1 MDQEQQ
7 QSQLKQLI
15 AKGKEQGYLTYTE
28 VNDHLPAS
36 IVETEQIEDIV
47 RMINDMGIIVQET
60 PPDAIDQTLSDSAV
74 SDDEAAEA
82 AAAALANVDSEFG
95 RTTDPVRMY
104 MREMGTVELLTR
116 DGELKIAK
124 RIEEGLNQVLNA
136 LSVYPRSI
144 EKLIGIFDRVDREET
159 RLTDVISGFNDE
171 PLDETAAAAPE
182 VMSSTEPSAE
192 ADKNELEVEA
202 ADHLDSDDDD
212 ETAVEV
218 DTGPDPD
225 DAARRANLLRERYQT
240 LKAALEAY
248 GRDDER
254 SREAMQAVSEVF
266 LQFKLVAPVFQELAE
281 ILRATIERIR
291 AQERAIMHLCVE
303 QAGMAR
309 KEFIE
314 TFPTNETNSAWLDAL
329 MNSKR
334 PFSARLQAVAPDIQ
348 RAQRKLQDIER
359 ENILTISEIK
369 DVNRKMS
376 IGEAKARRAK
386 KEMVEANLRLVIS
399 IAKKYTNRGLQFLDL
414 IQEGNIGLMKAVDKF
429 EYRRGYKFSTY
440 ATWWI
445 RQAITRSIADQARTI
460 RIPVHMIETINKL
473 NRISRQMIQEMGR
486 EATPEELAARMDM
499 PEDKVRKVLKIA
511 KEPISM
517 ETPIGDDED
526 SHLGDFIEDSGVI
539 SPLDSATAEGLR
551 EATQNMLASLTSRE
565 AKVLR
570 MRFGIDMNTDH
581 TLEEVGKQ
589 FDVTRERIR
598 QIEAKALRK
607 LRHPTRSDKLRSFLD
622 NE

>member
-28 VNDHLPAS
+28 VNDHLPPG
-36 IVETEQIEDIV
+36 IVEADQIEDIIQ
-47 RMINDMGIIVQET
+47 MINDMGILVQDA
-60 PPDAIDQTLSDSAV
+60 PPDTLDHTLSDSPV
-74 SDDEAAEA
+74 SDDEVTEA
-82 AAAALANVDSEFG
+82 AVAALASVDSEFG

-104 MREMGTVELLTR
+104 MREMGTVDLLTR
-116 DGELKIAK
+116 EGELQIAK
-124 RIEEGLNQVLNA
+124 RIEDGLNQVLNA

-144 EKLIGIFDRVDREET
+144 EKLIEIFDRIDREET

-171 PLDETAAAAPE
+171 HVEADDALVSNETLSATETDKTDLMVETADIEGEDDAE
-182 VMSSTEPSAE
+182 SA
-192 ADKNELEVEA
+192 
-202 ADHLDSDDDD
+202 
-212 ETAVEV
+212 AVEV
-218 DTGPDPD
+218 DTGPDPE
-225 DAARRANLLRERYQT
+225 DAARRANLLRERYQI

-254 SREAMQAVSEVF
+254 SRAAMQAVSEVF
-266 LQFKLVAPVFQELAE
+266 LQFKLVSPVFQELAG

-291 AQERAIMHLCVE
+291 AQELIIMNLCVE
-303 QAGMAR
+303 QAGMDR

-314 TFPTNETNSAWLDAL
+314 SFASNETNSEWLDHLIA
-329 MNSKR
+329 SGR
-334 PFSARLQAVAPDIQ
+334 PFSAKLASLAPEIR
-348 RAQRKLQDIER
+348 RAQRKLQEIER

-369 DVNRKMS
+369 DINRKMS

-499 PEDKVRKVLKIA
+499 TEDKVRKVLKIA

-526 SHLGDFIEDSGVI
+526 SHLGDFIEDSGAI

-551 EATQNMLASLTSRE
+551 EATRNMLATLTPRE

-607 LRHPTRSDKLRSFLD
+607 LRHPTRSEKLRSFLD
-622 NE
+622 SE

>member
-15 AKGKEQGYLTYTE
+15 AKGKEQGFLTYSE
-28 VNDHLPAS
+28 VNDHLPPG
-36 IVETEQIEDIV
+36 IVEPEQIEDIV
-47 RMINDMGIIVQET
+47 RMINDMGIAVHET
-60 PPDAIDQTLSDSAV
+60 APDMIDQTLSDNAV
-74 SDDEAAEA
+74 SDDDAAEA
-82 AAAALANVDSEFG
+82 AAAAIASVDSEFG

-116 DGELKIAK
+116 EGELKIAK
-124 RIEEGLNQVLNA
+124 RIEEGLNQVLSS
-136 LSVYPRSI
+136 LSVYPRSVQ
-144 EKLIGIFDRVDREET
+144 KLIEIFDRVEREGT
-159 RLTDVISGFNDE
+159 RLADVISGFNDPDVE
-171 PLDETAAAAPE
+171 PAPPPAAAPVVE
-182 VMSSTEPSAE
+182 VPEVVAE
-192 ADKNELEVEA
+192 GDADAEIEESA
-202 ADHLDSDDDD
+202 AD
-212 ETAVEV
+212 EEEAVVV
-218 DTGPDPD
+218 DTGPDPEEV
-225 DAARRANLLRERYQT
+225 ARRVRLLRERF
-240 LKAALEAY
+240 ALLTASLEQH
-248 GRDDER
+248 GRDDPR
-254 SREAMQAVSEVF
+254 SRAAMAEVSEVF
-266 LQFKLVAPVFQELAE
+266 LQFKLVAAVFQELTQ

-291 AQERAIMHLCVE
+291 GQEKVVMGLCVE
-303 QAGMAR
+303 QSGMTR
-309 KEFIE
+309 KQFIE
-314 TFPTNETNSAWLDAL
+314 SFPDNETNAAWLEQQLA
-329 MNSKR
+329 SGQR
-334 PFSARLQAVAPDIQ
+334 YAARLNEVAGDVK
-348 RAQRKLQDIER
+348 RAQRKLQDVER
-359 ENILTISEIK
+359 ENFLTIGEIK

-486 EATPEELAARMDM
+486 EATPEELAQRMEM

-526 SHLGDFIEDSGVI
+526 SHLGDFIEDAGVI
-539 SPLDSATAEGLR
+539 SPVESATMEGLR

-607 LRHPTRSDKLRSFLD
+607 LRHPTRSEKLKSFLD
-622 NE
+622 TD